1 MRLNHECVRDTMLYL
16 EDTLEYG
23 HFLPT
28 TDIKIKDYSI
38 DEIKYTLKKLSE
50 AGYITIDREDILGN
64 FLVKSI
70 TYNGHQFIDSVRDN
84 TIWKETK
91 SALAK
96 VTGGTLPIIQQ
107 LATYFLK
114 AKLGI

>member
-16 EDTLEYG
+16 EDTLEYD

-28 TDIKIKDYSI
+28 TDIEIKDYSI

-50 AGYITIDREDILGN
+50 AGYITIDREDMLGN

-96 VTGGTLPIIQQ
+96 IASVSLPVIQQ
-107 LATYFLK
+107 LATHIAK
-114 AKLGI
+114 AKVGI